1 MVALPWFLVIQVS
14 AFSDQ
19 LSAFTRDQPVR
30 EAQCRARQLPV
41 RDGRNVHQTPTRA
54 HALQC
59 RLVLHSAKSING
71 ITIRLT
77 DERWLHITEA
87 HSELAGYL
95 YEVLEAIE
103 CPGVIY
109 QGGAGELLAAR
120 QVEPGKYLVVVYR
133 EQASEGGFVITAFL
147 TRRLRQ
153 IERRKRVWPR

>member
-1 MVALPWFLVIQVS
+1 
-14 AFSDQ
+14 
-19 LSAFTRDQPVR
+19 
-30 EAQCRARQLPV
+30 
-41 RDGRNVHQTPTRA
+41 
-54 HALQC
+54 
-59 RLVLHSAKSING
+59 VLHSAKSING